1 MKQRL
6 PATLFLSL
14 VWALCLLHC
23 LGAPLEALRH
33 QSDRESDRESNRASK
48 SSCCDAAESDS
59 ASVHS
64 EQRHNHGHACPGQPE
79 EQGCQTLCCSDK
91 LLPSFSLSAT
101 LERDFISSIVDTA
114 YSASFSTHPRM
125 VLAIATETRH
135 DIGQDPRLRQRI
147 TSLRSPNAP
156 PNVPIQL

>member
-23 LGAPLEALRH
+23 MGAPLVALRH
-33 QSDRESDRESNRASK
+33 QSDRESSRASK

-101 LERDFISSIVDTA
+101 LERDLVASIFDTA
-114 YSASFSTHPRM
+114 YSASISTHPTM
-125 VLAIATETRH
+125 VLATATETRH
-135 DIGQDPRLRQRI
+135 DTGQDPRLQQRI
-147 TSLRSPNAP
+147 ASLRSPNAP
-156 PNVPIQL
+156 PNMPIQL